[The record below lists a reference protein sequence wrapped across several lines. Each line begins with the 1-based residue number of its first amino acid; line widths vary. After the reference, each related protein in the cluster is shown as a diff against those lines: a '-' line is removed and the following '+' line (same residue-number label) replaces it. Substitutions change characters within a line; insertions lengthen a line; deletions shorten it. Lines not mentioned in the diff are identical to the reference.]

1 MKVLD
6 IIEEF
11 QKKLDDTTNF
21 MMSKKVLVEREELQ
35 TLLTN
40 IQTFL
45 PDEMKHAKWIEV
57 EREKIIENA
66 NLEANQVIDAAN
78 KQHNLIL
85 DDAKAKFESMVEESE
100 VLKEAKL
107 RANELITD
115 STNEAKAIKMNAY
128 KYSEEILTFAKD
140 SLEEKSEEIKNDLV
154 SLQEFLQR

>member
-6 IIEEF
+6 IIEDF
-11 QKKLDDTTNF
+11 QKKLDETTNF
-21 MMSKKVLVEREELQ
+21 MMSKKVLVEREEIQ

-66 NLEANQVIDAAN
+66 NLEATQVIDNAN
-78 KQHNLIL
+78 KQHNLII
-85 DDAKAKFESMVEESE
+85 DDAKAKFESMVQESE
-100 VLKEAKL
+100 VLKEAEK
-107 RANELITD
+107 RASELLENTN
-115 STNEAKAIKMNAY
+115 NEAKAIKMNAY
-128 KYSEEILTFAKD
+128 NYSEEILSFAKASID
-140 SLEEKSEEIKNDLV
+140 EKSEEIKKDLL